1 MWVRFYQKSV
11 TVAKKIEKS
20 VQFVIGLCFH
30 SYAIK
35 NVDHEAWRARAELRH
50 VHRMETLVGR
60 KLAARLC

>member
-35 NVDHEAWRARAELRH
+35 NVDHEAWRARAKLRH
-50 VHRMETLVGR
+50 VH
-60 KLAARLC
+60 